1 MPGYKAH
8 WLAPHRPVRFFFAFP
23 RLAMKLFP
31 QLPGLGLLLAL
42 LSCETSKPNAG
53 EFGSP
58 TRSSTAVEAPASRQI
73 ARITDNGP
81 EYLTPRADLAA
92 AFIRQF
98 GDGTVVD
105 KILVRPAPASKG
117 ETKKYYLIGM
127 GLNGGNFR
135 AMALLL
141 TGGGDNTFYLS
152 PGAKR
157 YIITSRGCP
166 MCLFNFEEGEIVGST
181 CSENVGGVTCELQV
195 ENSNELFVRR

>member
-1 MPGYKAH
+1 
-8 WLAPHRPVRFFFAFP
+8 
-23 RLAMKLFP
+23 MKLFP
-31 QLPGLGLLLAL
+31 LLPGLALLPAL

-53 EFGSP
+53 EFGTP
-58 TRSSTAVEAPASRQI
+58 TRSSTAIAAPASRQI

-81 EYLTPRADLAA
+81 EYLMPRADLAA

-105 KILVRPAPASKG
+105 KILVRPAPANEG
-117 ETKKYYLIGM
+117 EPRKYYLVGM
-127 GLNGGNFR
+127 GLNGGKFR
-135 AMALLL
+135 AMALPL

-166 MCLFNFEEGEIVGST
+166 MCQFNFEEGEIVGST
-181 CSENVGGVTCELQV
+181 CSENVGGVTCELKV
-195 ENSNELFVRR
+195 ENGNELFARR